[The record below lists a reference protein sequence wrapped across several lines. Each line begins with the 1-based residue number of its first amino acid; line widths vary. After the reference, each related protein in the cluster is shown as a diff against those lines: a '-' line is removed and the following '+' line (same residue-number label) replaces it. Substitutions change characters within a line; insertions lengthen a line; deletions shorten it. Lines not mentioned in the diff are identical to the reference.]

1 MPQAIARG
9 NGPNVRW
16 HSWMQSALVMI
27 AVSLGSRSFSLAWP
41 TRSRGSNS
49 TAKRQCSGR
58 KEGSDVHDTVQ
69 AKLMELG
76 LLQPEA
82 SGTGWELTQQAR
94 ELFSDTLTSPHKS
107 KLAADLLK
115 LGMIEPGPV
124 GSGLWWVFT
133 PRGRDLLTYLLNNP
147 VSIDQPDP
155 DSDAGA
161 VE

>member
-1 MPQAIARG
+1 M
-9 NGPNVRW
+9 N
-16 HSWMQSALVMI
+16 
-27 AVSLGSRSFSLAWP
+27 
-41 TRSRGSNS
+41 
-49 TAKRQCSGR
+49 R
-58 KEGSDVHDTVQ
+58 KDGSDVRDTVQ
-69 AKLMELG
+69 AQLTEVG